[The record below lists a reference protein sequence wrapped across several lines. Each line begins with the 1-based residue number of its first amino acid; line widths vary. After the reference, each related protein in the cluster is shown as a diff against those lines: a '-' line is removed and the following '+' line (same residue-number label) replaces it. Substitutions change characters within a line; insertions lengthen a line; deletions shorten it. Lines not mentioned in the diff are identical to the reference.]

1 MRPRQRV
8 DALER
13 HDVRARLQPVTE
25 GSDFPILLERA
36 RRSDPAALDT
46 LARRFYPDVQRL
58 VHHRLAADIR
68 YGRPWISARFSTGDV
83 VQSVFEGVL
92 RDLAAFA
99 GENEEAFVGYLATVV
114 RNRIVDAV
122 RFHEAAQRD
131 GRRGLPLDDALDAE
145 DREDDP
151 ADAAAFAERLERLLA
166 ALAGFEPRV
175 QHLLRARME
184 GLASFREL
192 AEQLGYGSE
201 SAARRAYFDAQA
213 KLALRL
219 GEER

>member
-1 MRPRQRV
+1 VRPRQRV

-13 HDVRARLQPVTE
+13 PDVRVRLDPVTE
-25 GSDFPILLERA
+25 DNDFPILLERA

-92 RDLAAFA
+92 RDLGAFGGA
-99 GENEEAFVGYLATVV
+99 SEEAFVGYLTIVV

-131 GRRGLPLDDALDAE
+131 GRRGIPIEDA
-145 DREDDP
+145 
-151 ADAAAFAERLERLLA
+151 
-166 ALAGFEPRV
+166 
-175 QHLLRARME
+175 
-184 GLASFREL
+184 
-192 AEQLGYGSE
+192 
-201 SAARRAYFDAQA
+201 FDAQC
-213 KLALRL
+213 
-219 GEER
+219 GEPDPAEAAISA